1 MKFRK
6 FLASISAFSAVILS
20 GASVVSCGPI
30 TFQKLMARKV
40 DTQTF
45 YGELKAPVDN
55 WSTATTME
63 SQNNTHTANLVDA

>member
-30 TFQKLMARKV
+30 TFQKLMTRKV